1 MRIVDISHS
10 IRSGMQVY
18 PGDPEVRV
26 ETVATVGE
34 DGYQVASLRLGS
46 HTGTHLDAPLHSVPG
61 AAAVDEIDLARLVGI
76 AVVVD
81 CEGRE
86 SHAVITWSDVG
97 QQVGRAVRRAADEGA
112 PPAMVL
118 FRTGWSRHFGTQR
131 YLEHPVLAAD
141 VAEGLLAEG
150 ITLMGSDT
158 LSPDSTLRNDGA
170 LPFHALFQGAGGLI
184 LENLT
189 NLAAADWAHP
199 LVSVFP
205 LALAGVD
212 GSPVRAVAMQPDA

>member
-1 MRIVDISHS
+1 MRIVDLSHP

-26 ETVATVGE
+26 DTVATVAE
-34 DGYQVASLRLGS
+34 DGYQVASLQLGS

-61 AAAVDEIDLARLVGI
+61 AAAVDGIDLARLVGT

-81 CEGRE
+81 CRGRE
-86 SHAVITWSDVG
+86 PHAVIAWDDVG
-97 QQVGRAVRRAADEGA
+97 QPVRDAVGRASDDGVDTV
-112 PPAMVL
+112 MVL
-118 FRTGWSRHFGTQR
+118 FSTGWSRHFGTR
-131 YLEHPVLAAD
+131 HYLEHPVLAAD
-141 VAEGLLAEG
+141 VAEGLLAAG
-150 ITLMGSDT
+150 ITLMGTDT

-189 NLAAADWAHP
+189 NLAAVDWAHP
-199 LVSVFP
+199 LVSVLP

-212 GSPVRAVAMQPDA
+212 GSPVRAVAMQPDG